1 MSEVLVSLGGRELVI
16 ERPRLGV
23 IVRLRDAWGGDRA
36 KFFAVG
42 VAALVYGW
50 PPLAKKPHDA
60 PCNPRVLGHD
70 VLAISDEA
78 IDVLVTQRKLSLTEV
93 RDAGAAVFTDWL
105 KAIPTEE
112 DIEVAVGNS
121 PAQDAPSAT

>member
-1 MSEVLVSLGGRELVI
+1 MT
-16 ERPRLGV
+16 
-23 IVRLRDAWGGDRA
+23 VRSAMPG
-36 KFFAVG
+36 
-42 VAALVYGW
+42 
-50 PPLAKKPHDA
+50 
-60 PCNPRVLGHD
+60 N
-70 VLAISDEA
+70 EA

-112 DIEVAVGNS
+112 DIEMAVGNS

>member
-1 MSEVLVSLGGRELVI
+1 MSDVVVSLGGVELVI
-16 ERPRLGV
+16 ERPKLGV
-23 IVRLRDAWGGDRA
+23 IVRLRDAWAGDRA

-50 PPLAKKPHDA
+50 PPLAKKPNDA
-60 PCNPRVLGHD
+60 PCSPRVLGHD

-78 IDVLVTQRKLSLTEV
+78 IDVLVTKRKLGLTEV
-93 RDAGAAVFTDWL
+93 RDAGVAVFTEWL

-112 DIEVAVGNS
+112 DIEAAVGNS
-121 PAQDAPSAT
+121 LAQDAPSGT